1 MNTKELIRFIKV
13 LLASVGV
20 FMWFPILM
28 NTNIMWEVY
37 IPSKSIM
44 TFWGKTLGYVWLLF
58 FGYCV
63 FEFFDKRIK

>member
-13 LLASVGV
+13 LLASIGA
-20 FMWFPILM
+20 FMWFPIIID
-28 NTNIMWEVY
+28 TSIVYEVY

-44 TFWGKTLGYVWLLF
+44 TFWGKMLGYVWLLF
-58 FGYCV
+58 LYNCV